1 MADSLHRLFDAVLA
15 SRDKDPLASR
25 TGRLLRSSKRKIA
38 KKLAEEA
45 AEVALEAVMGH
56 RQEVIRESADLMY
69 HVMVLWA
76 ATGVRPQDVWAE
88 MDRREKLMGIAEKL
102 PKGGIPAL
110 VPDKSPVPIDRARR
124 RRAR

>member
-1 MADSLHRLFDAVLA
+1 VLA
-15 SRDKDPLASR
+15 SKTKDPLASR
-25 TGRLLRSSKRKIA
+25 TGRLLRSSRRKIA

-88 MDRREKLMGIAEKL
+88 MDRREKLLGIAEKL
-102 PKGGIPAL
+102 PKAGVAAL
-110 VPDKSPVPIDRARR
+110 EPDKGPVPIDRARR

>member
-15 SRDKDPLASR
+15 SRNKDPLASR

-45 AEVALEAVMGH
+45 AEVALEAVAGH
-56 RQEVIRESADLMY
+56 RQEVIRESADLVY
-69 HVMVLWA
+69 HLMVLWA
-76 ATGVRPQDVWAE
+76 ATGVRPHDVWTE
-88 MDRREKLMGIAEKL
+88 MDRREKLLGIAEKM
-102 PKGGIPAL
+102 PKGGLPTISS
-110 VPDKSPVPIDRARR
+110 DKAPVPIDRARR

>member
-25 TGRLLRSSKRKIA
+25 TGRLLRASKRKIA
-38 KKLAEEA
+38 KKVAEEA

-56 RQEVIRESADLMY
+56 RNEVIRESADLMY

-76 ATGVRPQDVWAE
+76 ATGVKPQDVWSE
-88 MDRREKLMGIAEKL
+88 MDRREKMMGIAEKL
-102 PKGGIPAL
+102 PKGGVPGL
-110 VPDKSPVPIDRARR
+110 VPDKSPVPIERARR

>member
-88 MDRREKLMGIAEKL
+88 MDRRERLMGIAEKL
-102 PKGGIPAL
+102 PKGGVPSL
-110 VPDKSPVPIDRARR
+110 VPDKGPVPIERARR

>member
-76 ATGVRPQDVWAE
+76 ATGVKPQDVWAE

-102 PKGGIPAL
+102 PKGGVPSL
-110 VPDKSPVPIDRARR
+110 GPDKSPVPIDRARR

>member
-1 MADSLHRLFDAVLA
+1 MADSLHRLFEAVLA
-15 SRDKDPLASR
+15 SREKDPLASR

-88 MDRREKLMGIAEKL
+88 MDRREKLFGIAEKL
-102 PKGGIPAL
+102 PKGGLPGANG
-110 VPDKSPVPIDRARR
+110 DKSPVPIDRARR